1 MNAYEPGLPSL
12 AEAGLKLANS
22 NAPEFFAAATA
33 ILLATGLATLPAFL
47 TSSSDRPSRSVPIR
61 GSRETCLKGRA
72 WTATR

>member
-1 MNAYEPGLPSL
+1 M
-12 AEAGLKLANS
+12 KLANS
-22 NAPEFFAAATA
+22 NAPEFSAAATA

-72 WTATR
+72 WTATL